1 MPFTL
6 SHAAAVLP
14 AIRRNGTARW
24 PLFPSALVAGSLA
37 PDVTYFADTVVPGAM
52 EFGAFTHTFTG
63 VVTVNVAIAAA
74 LVAVWALLREPLVAL
89 LPVRVRGRVHAFVR
103 GQRWTRASFGPSA
116 WLWFALSGA
125 LGAATHVVWDAF
137 THHSRWGTE
146 LVPVLGRTFG
156 GFPGYQFAQYGSSAL
171 ALVAIGWFAATGL
184 RRTAPAPAPEEVP
197 VLGRRERW
205 GALGL
210 LAVCVA
216 AGVAHRCLRWYASFG
231 RVENPLDIVPTACFG
246 AGAGLAAGLLLYGAG
261 VRLRRGRGRRPGTD
275 AGRPEAPVP
284 QEPGTD
290 GPCTEESR
298 TENSRAEESRTGG
311 SRTGAAAGRR

>member
-24 PLFPSALVAGSLA
+24 PLFPSALVAGSFA
-37 PDVTYFADTVVPGAM
+37 PDITYFADTVIPGAM
-52 EFGAFTHTFTG
+52 EFGSFTHTFLG
-63 VVTVNVAIAAA
+63 VVTVNVAIAAV
-74 LVAVWALLREPLVAL
+74 LVTVWVLLREPLAAL

-116 WLWFALSGA
+116 WLWFAVSGA

-146 LVPVLGRTFG
+146 MVPVLGRSVG
-156 GFPGYQFAQYGSSAL
+156 GFPVFQFVQYGSSAL
-171 ALVAIGWFAATGL
+171 ALVVIGWFAATGL
-184 RRTAPAPAPEEVP
+184 RLTPAAPAPEEVP

-210 LAVCVA
+210 LGLCVLL
-216 AGVAHRCLRWYASFG
+216 GVVHRCARWYTLFG
-231 RVENPLDIVPTACFG
+231 RVESPLDIIPTACFG
-246 AGAGLAAGLLLYGAG
+246 AGAGLAAGLLLYG
-261 VRLRRGRGRRPGTD
+261 VWMRLPRGRRGTPGPGGT
-275 AGRPEAPVP
+275 ASVPEA
-284 QEPGTD
+284 
-290 GPCTEESR
+290 
-298 TENSRAEESRTGG
+298 SRTGV
-311 SRTGAAAGRR
+311 SAGGK

>member
-24 PLFPSALVAGSLA
+24 PLFPSALVAGSFA
-37 PDVTYFADTVVPGAM
+37 PDITYFADTVIPGAM
-52 EFGAFTHTFTG
+52 EFGSFTHTFLG

-74 LVAVWALLREPLVAL
+74 LVTVWVLLREPLTAL

-103 GQRWTRASFGPSA
+103 GQRWTQASFGPSA
-116 WLWFALSGA
+116 WLWFAVSGA

-146 LVPVLGRTFG
+146 LVPVLSRSVG
-156 GFPGYQFAQYGSSAL
+156 GFPVFQFVQYGSSAL
-171 ALVAIGWFAATGL
+171 ALVVIGWFAVTGL
-184 RRTAPAPAPEEVP
+184 RLTPAAPAPEEVP

-210 LAVCVA
+210 LGLCVLLGA
-216 AGVAHRCLRWYASFG
+216 AHRCARWYTHFG
-231 RVENPLDIVPTACFG
+231 RVESPLDIIPTACFG
-246 AGAGLAAGLLLYGAG
+246 AGAGLAAGLLLFG
-261 VRLRRGRGRRPGTD
+261 VWMRLPRGRRGTPGPGGT
-275 AGRPEAPVP
+275 ASVREA
-284 QEPGTD
+284 
-290 GPCTEESR
+290 
-298 TENSRAEESRTGG
+298 SRTGV
-311 SRTGAAAGRR
+311 SAGGK

>member
-24 PLFPSALVAGSLA
+24 ALPPSALVAGSFA

-52 EFGAFTHTFTG
+52 EFGAFTHTAVG

-103 GQRWTRASFGPSA
+103 GRRWTRESFGPSA
-116 WLWFALSGA
+116 WAWFALSAA

-146 LVPVLGRTFG
+146 VLPVLNSTVG
-156 GFPGYQFAQYGSSAL
+156 GFPGYQLAQYGSSAL
-171 ALVAIGWFAATGL
+171 ALVVIGWFTATGL
-184 RRTAPAPAPEEVP
+184 RRTAPLPVPVEVP

-210 LAVCVA
+210 LAVCVL
-216 AGVAHRCLRWYASFG
+216 AGIAHRCLRWYAHFG
-231 RVENPLDIVPTACFG
+231 RVENPLDIIPTACFG

-261 VRLRRGRGRRPGTD
+261 MRLRRGTRGPGRPG
-275 AGRPEAPVP
+275 PVP
-284 QEPGTD
+284 EEPRTKAPAGDSRTRTGPGTVLGSGS
-290 GPCTEESR
+290 GPR
-298 TENSRAEESRTGG
+298 
-311 SRTGAAAGRR
+311 